1 MIVEITLDGK
11 ERERI
16 DIKNKEGKYY
26 ASFLDRNEPKVEE
39 IDFKECGEFYS
50 IILEGKPYLI
60 KFVEDGN
67 VLRAS
72 TGSFTTSLKA
82 DKQDKRIRRELRESF
97 TAKSDVLAT
106 RIPGK
111 IMDVMVKKGAKIKK
125 GDELFVLEAMKMEN
139 RVFSLRDGVIEEV
152 MVKKGDILAAG
163 DALLTYEKTV

>member
-16 DIKNKEGKYY
+16 DVKNENGKYY
-26 ASFLDRNEPKVEE
+26 ASFLDRKELKIEE

-60 KFVEDGN
+60 KLVEDGN

-82 DKQDKRIRRELRESF
+82 EKQDRRIRRELRESF
-97 TAKSDVLAT
+97 TAKSNVLTT

-111 IMDVMVKKGAKIKK
+111 IMDVMVKKGKTIKK
-125 GDELFVLEAMKMEN
+125 GDSLFILEAMKMEN
-139 RVFSLRDGVIEEV
+139 RVFSLRDGVIKDIK
-152 MVKKGDILAAG
+152 VKKGDILAAG
-163 DALLTYEKTV
+163 DTLLTYEKMI